1 MVGDWKDEVCD
12 PRVTTGL
19 LRDGGSDGS
28 SFRIL
33 MMFDRFAGAAFGGS
47 TAVWGGL
54 EVGRGGSLGMV
65 KRLGT
70 RGSVGE

>member
-1 MVGDWKDEVCD
+1 VVGDWKDEVCD

-33 MMFDRFAGAAFGGS
+33 MMFDRLAGAAFGGS
-47 TAVWGGL
+47 TAAWAGL

-65 KRLGT
+65 KRLEKGV
-70 RGSVGE
+70 SVGE